1 MMSIWQSF
9 VDLMLN
15 AMLLLYQ
22 MVGGDFIIALLIFT
36 VITRLILLPINLR
49 QQRSSLRMQEMQPK
63 IQAVQKKY
71 RDNPQKMQE
80 EFLKIGYNPTEPL
93 LGCLPLLLQMPIF
106 LALFQVIN
114 LMLEGTPPSVLSLF
128 QRANPEIDLVSILPL
143 QNTFLWM
150 NLSMP
155 DPFFVLPILV
165 GVTMFLQQKLLT
177 PPKKAEDPTKKGK
190 DGKPAEP
197 DPTAQMT
204 QSMLYTMPLMFGFFS
219 LSFPSGL
226 SIYFVISNVIG
237 IFQGYI
243 VQRSMAQAR
252 IEADERR
259 LVAEEEAQL
268 ILRGESGD
276 EAKATKGGEVV
287 VTDTTSDLED
297 DGAEGDA
304 SLNGQASSSRRA
316 RRNRNKQQRR

>member
-150 NLSMP
+150 NLSLP
-155 DPFFVLPILV
+155 DPYLVLPILV

-276 EAKATKGGEVV
+276 EAKAAKSGEVAA
-287 VTDTTSDLED
+287 TDTSSELED
-297 DGAEGDA
+297 DGAENDA
-304 SLNGQASSSRRA
+304 SLNGQASSRRA